1 MDRGGWRATV
11 HGVTKEADATE
22 GLKNT
27 SAKQSGWLQTREL
40 PLPQGQWGHRAV
52 RLATDA

>member
-11 HGVTKEADATE
+11 HGVAKEADATG

-40 PLPQGQWGHRAV
+40 PLPQGRRGRHADG
-52 RLATDA
+52 LATDA